1 MSELA
6 AWDSFYVI
14 IGSAA
19 GALIGLQFVVM
30 TLLAER
36 PRLEEEAGAAFGT
49 PTIVHFSTVLLLAA
63 LVRAPWH
70 GLAYPAALWGLIG
83 FAGLIYMFII
93 VRHIFRQ
100 GAYKP
105 VFEDWLCH
113 VILPLLAYGILALS
127 YFAASR
133 HERAALF
140 AVGAASL
147 ILLFDGIHNAWD
159 TTTYHVYTKSKA
171 AGGPSRDPAT
181 AGSGQAKK
189 WRTEER

>member
-49 PTIVHFSTVLLLAA
+49 PTIVHFGAVLLLAA
-63 LVRAPWH
+63 LIRAPWH
-70 GLAYPAALWGLIG
+70 GLTYPAMLWGLMG
-83 FAGLIYMFII
+83 FSGIIYTVII

-113 VILPLLAYGILALS
+113 VILPLVAYAILTFSA
-127 YFAASR
+127 FAAWR
-133 HERAALF
+133 HERPALF

-159 TTTYHVYTKSKA
+159 TTTYHVYTKSRTIA
-171 AGGPSRDPAT
+171 SANSGPSNGKSDQT
-181 AGSGQAKK
+181 KK
-189 WRTEER
+189 RQS

>member
-49 PTIVHFSTVLLLAA
+49 PTIVHFGAVLLLAA
-63 LVRAPWH
+63 LIRAPWH
-70 GLAYPAALWGLIG
+70 GLAYPAVLWGLMG
-83 FAGLIYMFII
+83 FGGIVYTVII

-100 GAYKP
+100 GAYDP

-113 VILPLLAYGILALS
+113 VILPLLAYAILAFS
-127 YFAASR
+127 AFAAPR
-133 HERAALF
+133 HERPALF

-159 TTTYHVYTKSKA
+159 TTTYHIFTKPKA
-171 AGGPSRDPAT
+171 IAVASRDSAI
-181 AGSGQAKK
+181 GQSGQAKK
-189 WRTEER
+189 EKS